1 MRDQGE
7 HLKTEAELDRLLAA
21 PAVDAGPLPVELR
34 QTLAR
39 RRTARAANAAG
50 IALCVVAGL
59 GAWMVAG
66 SSAPE
71 RTAPAL
77 VAQVT
82 TDEPLDIGALVDELM
97 SSGGRSIGLAGRI
110 PEPRRIGGGD
120 GPRITVG
127 SSNDLEAAARALG
140 IDLGG

>member
-1 MRDQGE
+1 VRDQGE

-50 IALCVVAGL
+50 IALCVVAGF
-59 GAWMVAG
+59 GAWMVSV

-71 RTAPAL
+71 REAAPL
-77 VAQVT
+77 IAQGSA
-82 TDEPLDIGALVDELM
+82 EGASDIGALVDELM
-97 SSGGRSIGLAGRI
+97 AGGGRSIGLAGRI
-110 PEPRRIGGGD
+110 PEPRRGGSSD
-120 GPRITVG
+120 LRITVG
-127 SSNDLEAAARALG
+127 SSNDLESVARALG